1 MANQKKEKYFE
12 EPMRIQSK
20 TKRGQLWLVYVFH
33 RFDWFR
39 GWCRV
44 FFFNQF
50 QREIRQTNAN
60 PRYYQPSSEN
70 YTNVASMELLHVW
83 WSNKIVQIFGN
94 TSSCLRHFRTYFAF
108 CKGETHVI
116 KLFKLQFKSVLFL
129 RDSQVR
135 CCWFLEKKLGFSL
148 VGLKSKGLNR
158 EINCRNIFQCYTL
171 QV

>member
-1 MANQKKEKYFE
+1 MG
-12 EPMRIQSK
+12 SC
-20 TKRGQLWLVYVFH
+20 
-33 RFDWFR
+33 DWFTFSIVLIGWESGVESFFLTNFR
-39 GWCRV
+39 GKLGK
-44 FFFNQF
+44 
-50 QREIRQTNAN
+50 TNAN

-83 WSNKIVQIFGN
+83 WSNKIVQIFGS
-94 TSSCLRHFRTYFAF
+94 TSSCLRRFRTYFAF

-116 KLFKLQFKSVLFL
+116 KLFKSQFKSAFLFL

-158 EINCRNIFQCYTL
+158 EINCPNIFQCYTL